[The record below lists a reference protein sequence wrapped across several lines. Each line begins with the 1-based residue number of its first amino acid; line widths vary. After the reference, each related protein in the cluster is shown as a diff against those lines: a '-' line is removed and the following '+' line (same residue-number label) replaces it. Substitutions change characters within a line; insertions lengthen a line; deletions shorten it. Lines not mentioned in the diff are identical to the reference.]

1 MRTTLDIDD
10 EVLAAARAI
19 AADDGRSVGAVVSDL
34 ARRSLFP
41 RRRSDGDDDIP
52 TFEVSA
58 GAAPLTPETV
68 KLATG
73 E

>member
-10 EVLAAARAI
+10 AVLAAARAI
-19 AADDGRSVGAVVSDL
+19 ATDEGRSVGSVVSDL
-34 ARRSLFP
+34 ARRSLVP
-41 RRRSDGDDDIP
+41 QQRTDSDEIP

-58 GAAPLTPETV
+58 EAEPLTPEMV
-68 KLATG
+68 KLAMD